1 TGFRT
6 YMTGELFDV
15 LSAHS
20 LLRASVQP
28 TDNAPSTTLR
38 EPAAHDAFVA
48 GVRESSVSGLAG
60 GLFQTRVRTVLQN
73 VSPPVNR
80 WFLSGLLIGS
90 ELVDLLAQKSDVP
103 VLLAASE
110 PLNVAYRAAF
120 EILGFGETWSV
131 VPPEEMSL
139 ALVRGHAALL
149 RRCSK
154 PHEHPLV

>member
-1 TGFRT
+1 
-6 YMTGELFDV
+6 M
-15 LSAHS
+15 
-20 LLRASVQP
+20 
-28 TDNAPSTTLR
+28 
-38 EPAAHDAFVA
+38 
-48 GVRESSVSGLAG
+48 
-60 GLFQTRVRTVLQN
+60 
-73 VSPPVNR
+73 NR

-90 ELVDLLAQKSDVP
+90 ELVDLMAQKSDVP

-120 EILGFGETWSV
+120 ESLGFGEMLSV
-131 VPPEEMSL
+131 VPPDEMSL

>member
-1 TGFRT
+1 
-6 YMTGELFDV
+6 
-15 LSAHS
+15 
-20 LLRASVQP
+20 
-28 TDNAPSTTLR
+28 
-38 EPAAHDAFVA
+38 
-48 GVRESSVSGLAG
+48 
-60 GLFQTRVRTVLQN
+60 
-73 VSPPVNR
+73 VNR
-80 WFLSGLLIGS
+80 WFLSGLLIGC

-120 EILGFGETWSV
+120 EILGFGETLSV
-131 VPPEEMSL
+131 VPPDEMSL